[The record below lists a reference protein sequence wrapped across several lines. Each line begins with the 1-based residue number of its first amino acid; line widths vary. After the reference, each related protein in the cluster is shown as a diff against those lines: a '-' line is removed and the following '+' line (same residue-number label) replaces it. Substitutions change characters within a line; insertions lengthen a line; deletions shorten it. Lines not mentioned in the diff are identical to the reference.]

1 MKKITFLLFILVSYF
16 GVSQVTI
23 SPNPFEITDQITIT
37 VDINANTG
45 CNGLRNQNPSKVY
58 MHSGA
63 GDDINAFGFS
73 VVGNWGQD
81 DGVGEMVNVGGS
93 IWVITIT
100 PSTYYGLT
108 PTQQDNVTQLG
119 FVFRNADGSLEM
131 KNNNSCDDFFAAVG
145 AFQLDLTSPTE
156 PVTFLNSGQTI
167 SIQATTTLPADFN
180 LKANGT
186 SISSSSNTQ
195 IFSLSPTVNTTT
207 LYELEAT
214 AGGETITRSFQA
226 VVPPTV
232 VEQAKPSGVREGINY
247 DSNDA
252 TKAILALRAPNKDYI
267 YVAGSFNNYSFD
279 DTYVMRRDTS
289 ESDFYWI
296 ELTGLTPG
304 QIETYQYW
312 VVDESPIVNSPN
324 LVKTADPFSTLVL
337 SPFDDGGIPSSSYP
351 NLPAYPAGQEREV
364 TVLQTGQTPYN
375 WVVDNFTKPK
385 KEDLVVYEVLVRDFD
400 ADRNYQNLI
409 DRFDYFKN
417 LKINAIQLMPIM
429 EFDGNETWGYNT
441 AYHMA
446 LDKFY
451 GTTDK
456 FKEFVD
462 LCHQNGI
469 AVILDIALNH
479 ATGRNPLV
487 RMWMNDPDDDGWG
500 GPSSENQ
507 YFNTVPQHDY
517 NVFNDFNHQSDLT
530 QEYTRR
536 VVEHWITEYKIDG
549 FRWDLTKGFT
559 QNCGPGS
566 PAGCTDQFQP
576 DRVQL
581 LKEYADHS
589 WLIDPTHY
597 VIFEHLGQDSEEREW
612 ANYRLND
619 SDVSKGIMMWGK
631 MTSEYTDLVQG
642 FSNNINRATH
652 QSRGFNAPRLM
663 MYPESH
669 DEERVM
675 YETVEFGNNS
685 NPSHN
690 PRNLNIA
697 LERMA
702 SMGAVSL
709 TLPGP
714 KMIWHFAALGMDDSI
729 WTCGDGVT
737 VSPGDDGCKLA
748 TKPQPQWVENWL
760 GDTNRRALYD
770 TWARL
775 IDLKINEPVFEGEY
789 VLEGA
794 TQSVRA
800 FIFDNSLPNNTLKN
814 VVILANFR
822 TIDQNIV
829 PDFPYTGTWYNL
841 MDNSPVNITSTNS
854 PILIPAGG
862 FLIYGNEEAASLSID
877 EQELVSFNLYPN
889 PAQTSF
895 RTNLNVS
902 KVEIYDI
909 TGKFVKSYV
918 GDFTRNDSF
927 DISDL
932 NSGMYI
938 VKIDNSNN
946 QSLTTKLVKL

>member
-1 MKKITFLLFILVSYF
+1 MKKATLLIFLITSLFGF
-16 GVSQVTI
+16 GQVTI
-23 SPNPFEITDQITIT
+23 SPNPFEVTDQITIT
-37 VDINANTG
+37 VDINADTG
-45 CNGLRNQNPSKVY
+45 CNGLRNQNPAKVY

-63 GDDINAFGFS
+63 GDDVNAFGFS

-81 DGVGEMVNVGGS
+81 DGVGEMVNIFGS
-93 IWVITIT
+93 TWAITIT
-100 PSTYYGLT
+100 PATYYNLT
-108 PTQQDNVTQLG
+108 PTQQENVTQLG
-119 FVFRNADGSLEM
+119 FVFRNANGTQEM
-131 KNNNSCDDFFAAVG
+131 KNNASCDDFFAPVG

-156 PVTFLNSGQTI
+156 PVTFLNAGQSI
-167 SIQATTTLPADFN
+167 SVQATTTLPADFN

-186 SISSSSNTQ
+186 SISTSSNTQ
-195 IFSLSPTVNTTT
+195 NFSFNPTVNATTF
-207 LYELEAT
+207 YELEAT
-214 AGGETITRSFQA
+214 AGGETIVRTFQA

-232 VEQAKPSGVREGINY
+232 ITQSIPPGVREGINY
-247 DSNDA
+247 DPNDP
-252 TKAILALRAPNKDYI
+252 TKATVALRAPNKDYI
-267 YVAGSFNNYSFD
+267 YVAGSFNGYAFNDS
-279 DTYVMRRDTS
+279 YVMRRDTAQN
-289 ESDFYWI
+289 DLYWL

-312 VVDESPIVNSPN
+312 LVDETPISGSPS

-337 SPFDDGGIPSSSYP
+337 SPFDDGGIPSASYP
-351 NLPAYPAGQEREV
+351 NMPAYPTGQEREV
-364 TVLQTGQTPYN
+364 TVLQTGQTPYD

-385 KEDLVVYEVLVRDFD
+385 KEDLVVYEVLIRDFD
-400 ADRNYQNLI
+400 ADRNYQDLI
-409 DRFDYFKN
+409 DRIDYFKN
-417 LKINAIQLMPIM
+417 LNVNAIQLMPIM
-429 EFDGNETWGYNT
+429 EYDGNESWGYNT
-441 AYHMA
+441 GFHMA
-446 LDKFY
+446 LDKYY
-451 GTTDK
+451 GTSDK

-500 GPSSENQ
+500 GPSSENP
-507 YFNTVPQHDY
+507 YFNTVPRHDY
-517 NVFNDFNHQSDLT
+517 NVFNDFNHQSSLT

-581 LKEYADHS
+581 LKEYADYS
-589 WLIDPTHY
+589 WSLDDTHY
-597 VIFEHLGQDSEEREW
+597 VIFEHLGGDNEEREW
-612 ANYRLND
+612 ADYRIGED
-619 SDVSKGIMMWGK
+619 KGIMLWGK

-642 FSNNINRATH
+642 FPNNINRATH

-685 NPSHN
+685 NPAHN
-690 PRNLNIA
+690 PRNLSVA
-697 LERMA
+697 LTRMA

-714 KMIWHFAALGMDDSI
+714 KMIWHFAELGMDDSI
-729 WTCGDGVT
+729 FTCSDGVT
-737 VSPGDDGCKLA
+737 VNNPDCKLD
-748 TKPQPQWVENWL
+748 TKPQPQWAENWL
-760 GDTNRRALYD
+760 GDADRGALYD
-770 TWARL
+770 TWSKL
-775 IDLKINEPVFEGEY
+775 INLKINEPVFEGDY

-794 TQSVRA
+794 TQSVRV
-800 FIFDNSLPNNTLKN
+800 FIFDNSLPANSLRN

-822 TIDQNIV
+822 TIDQNII
-829 PDFPYTGTWYNL
+829 PDFPFTGTWYDL
-841 MDNSPVNITSTNS
+841 MDNSPVNITSTSN
-854 PILIPAGG
+854 PILIPAGE
-862 FLIYGNEEAASLSID
+862 FRIYGNAEASALSID
-877 EQELVSFNLYPN
+877 DQELTTFNLYPN

-895 RTNLNVS
+895 KINLNVS
-902 KVEIYDI
+902 NVEIYDI
-909 TGKFVKSYV
+909 TGKLVKAFN

-927 DISDL
+927 DISDI

>member
-1 MKKITFLLFILVSYF
+1 MNMKKATLLIFLITSLFGF
-16 GVSQVTI
+16 GQVTI
-23 SPNPFEITDQITIT
+23 SPNPFEVTDQITIT
-37 VDINANTG
+37 VDINADTG
-45 CNGLRNQNPSKVY
+45 CNGLRNQNPAKVY

-63 GDDINAFGFS
+63 GDDVNAFGFS

-81 DGVGEMVNVGGS
+81 DGVGEMVNIFGS
-93 IWVITIT
+93 TWAITIT
-100 PSTYYGLT
+100 PATYYNLT
-108 PTQQDNVTQLG
+108 PTQQENVTQLG
-119 FVFRNADGSLEM
+119 FVFRNANGTQEM
-131 KNNNSCDDFFAAVG
+131 KNNASCDDFFAPVG

-156 PVTFLNSGQTI
+156 PVTFLNAGQSI
-167 SIQATTTLPADFN
+167 SVQATTTLPADFN

-186 SISSSSNTQ
+186 SISTSSNTQ
-195 IFSLSPTVNTTT
+195 NFSFNPTVNATTF
-207 LYELEAT
+207 YELEAT
-214 AGGETITRSFQA
+214 AGGETIVRTFQA

-232 VEQAKPSGVREGINY
+232 ITQSIPPGVREGINY
-247 DSNDA
+247 DPNDP
-252 TKAILALRAPNKDYI
+252 TKATVALRAPNKDYI
-267 YVAGSFNNYSFD
+267 YVAGSFNGYAFNDS
-279 DTYVMRRDTS
+279 YVMRRDTAQN
-289 ESDFYWI
+289 DLYWL

-312 VVDESPIVNSPN
+312 LVDETPISGSPS

-337 SPFDDGGIPSSSYP
+337 SPFDDGGIPSASYP
-351 NLPAYPAGQEREV
+351 NMPAYPTGQEREV

-385 KEDLVVYEVLVRDFD
+385 KEDLVVYEVLIRDFD
-400 ADRNYQNLI
+400 ADRNYQDLI
-409 DRFDYFKN
+409 DRIDYFKN
-417 LKINAIQLMPIM
+417 LNVNAIQLMPIM
-429 EFDGNETWGYNT
+429 EYDGNESWGYNT
-441 AYHMA
+441 GFHMA
-446 LDKFY
+446 LDKYY
-451 GTTDK
+451 GTSDK

-500 GPSSENQ
+500 GPSSENP
-507 YFNTVPQHDY
+507 YFNTVPRHDY
-517 NVFNDFNHQSDLT
+517 NVFNDFNHQSSLT

-581 LKEYADHS
+581 LKEYADYS
-589 WLIDPTHY
+589 WSLDDTHY
-597 VIFEHLGQDSEEREW
+597 VIFEHLGGDNEEREW
-612 ANYRLND
+612 ADYRIGED
-619 SDVSKGIMMWGK
+619 KGIMLWGK

-642 FSNNINRATH
+642 FPNNINRATH

-685 NPSHN
+685 NPAHN
-690 PRNLNIA
+690 PRNLSVA
-697 LERMA
+697 LTRMA

-714 KMIWHFAALGMDDSI
+714 KMIWHFAELGMDDSI
-729 WTCGDGVT
+729 FTCSDGVT
-737 VSPGDDGCKLA
+737 VNNPDCKLD
-748 TKPQPQWVENWL
+748 TKPQPQWAENWL
-760 GDTNRRALYD
+760 GDADRGALYD
-770 TWARL
+770 TWSKL
-775 IDLKINEPVFEGEY
+775 INLKINEPVFEGDY

-794 TQSVRA
+794 TQSVRV
-800 FIFDNSLPNNTLKN
+800 FIFDNSLPANSLRN

-822 TIDQNIV
+822 TIDQNII
-829 PDFPYTGTWYNL
+829 PDFPFTGTWYDL
-841 MDNSPVNITSTNS
+841 MDNSPVNITSTSN
-854 PILIPAGG
+854 PILIPAGE
-862 FLIYGNEEAASLSID
+862 FRIYGNAEASALSID
-877 EQELVSFNLYPN
+877 DQELTTFNLYPN

-895 RTNLNVS
+895 KINLNVS
-902 KVEIYDI
+902 NVEIYDI
-909 TGKFVKSYV
+909 TGKLVKAFN

-927 DISDL
+927 DISDI

>member
-1 MKKITFLLFILVSYF
+1 MKKATLLIFLITSLLGF
-16 GVSQVTI
+16 GQVTI
-23 SPNPFEITDQITIT
+23 SPNPFEVTDQITIT
-37 VDINANTG
+37 VDINADTG
-45 CNGLRNQNPSKVY
+45 CNGLRNQNPAKVY

-63 GDDINAFGFS
+63 GDDVNAFGFS

-81 DGVGEMVNVGGS
+81 DGVGEMVNIFGS
-93 IWVITIT
+93 TWAITIT
-100 PSTYYGLT
+100 PATYYNLT
-108 PTQQDNVTQLG
+108 PTQQENVTQLG
-119 FVFRNADGSLEM
+119 FVFRNANGTQEM
-131 KNNNSCDDFFAAVG
+131 KNNASCDDFFAPVG

-156 PVTFLNSGQTI
+156 PVTFLNAGQSI
-167 SIQATTTLPADFN
+167 SVQATTTLPADFN

-186 SISSSSNTQ
+186 SISTSSNTQ
-195 IFSLSPTVNTTT
+195 NFSFNPTVNATTF
-207 LYELEAT
+207 YELEAT
-214 AGGETITRSFQA
+214 AGGETIVRTFQA

-232 VEQAKPSGVREGINY
+232 ITQSIPPGVREGINY
-247 DSNDA
+247 DPNDP
-252 TKAILALRAPNKDYI
+252 TKATVALRAPNKDYI
-267 YVAGSFNNYSFD
+267 YVAGSFNGYAFNDS
-279 DTYVMRRDTS
+279 YVMRRDTAQN
-289 ESDFYWI
+289 DLYWL

-312 VVDESPIVNSPN
+312 LVDETPISGSPS

-337 SPFDDGGIPSSSYP
+337 SPFDDGGIPSASYP
-351 NLPAYPAGQEREV
+351 NMPAYPTGQEREV
-364 TVLQTGQTPYN
+364 TVLQTGQTPYD

-385 KEDLVVYEVLVRDFD
+385 KEDLVVYEVLIRDFD
-400 ADRNYQNLI
+400 ADRNYQDLI
-409 DRFDYFKN
+409 DRIDYFKN
-417 LKINAIQLMPIM
+417 LNVNAIQLMPIM
-429 EFDGNETWGYNT
+429 EYDGNESWGYNT
-441 AYHMA
+441 GFHMA
-446 LDKFY
+446 LDKYY
-451 GTTDK
+451 GTSDK

-487 RMWMNDPDDDGWG
+487 RMWMNDPDNDGWG
-500 GPSSENQ
+500 GPSGENP
-507 YFNTVPQHDY
+507 YFNTVPRHDY
-517 NVFNDFNHQSDLT
+517 NVFNDFNHQSSLT

-581 LKEYADHS
+581 LKEYADYS
-589 WLIDPTHY
+589 WSLDDTHY
-597 VIFEHLGQDSEEREW
+597 VIFEHLGGDNEEREW
-612 ANYRLND
+612 ADYRIGED
-619 SDVSKGIMMWGK
+619 KGIMLWGK

-642 FSNNINRATH
+642 FPNNINRATH

-685 NPSHN
+685 NPAHN
-690 PRNLNIA
+690 PRNLSVA
-697 LERMA
+697 LTRMA

-714 KMIWHFAALGMDDSI
+714 KMIWHFAELGMDDSI
-729 WTCGDGVT
+729 FTCSDGVT
-737 VSPGDDGCKLA
+737 VNNPDCKLD
-748 TKPQPQWVENWL
+748 TKPQPQWAENWL
-760 GDTNRRALYD
+760 GDADRGALYD
-770 TWARL
+770 TWSKL
-775 IDLKINEPVFEGEY
+775 INLKINEPVFEGDY

-794 TQSVRA
+794 TQSVRV
-800 FIFDNSLPNNTLKN
+800 FIFDNSLPANSLRN

-822 TIDQNIV
+822 TIDQNII
-829 PDFPYTGTWYNL
+829 PDFPFTGTWYDL
-841 MDNSPVNITSTNS
+841 MDNSPVNITSTSN
-854 PILIPAGG
+854 PILIPAGE
-862 FLIYGNEEAASLSID
+862 FRIYGNAEASALSID
-877 EQELVSFNLYPN
+877 DQELTTFNLYPN

-895 RTNLNVS
+895 KINLNVS
-902 KVEIYDI
+902 NVEIYDI
-909 TGKFVKSYV
+909 TGKLVKAFN

-927 DISDL
+927 DISDI

>member
-1 MKKITFLLFILVSYF
+1 MKKITLLILLLTSYLGF
-16 GVSQVTI
+16 SQLTI

-37 VDINANTG
+37 IDISADTG
-45 CNGLRNQNPSKVY
+45 CNGLVNPSKVY

-63 GDDINAFGFS
+63 GDDTNAFGFS
-73 VVGNWGQD
+73 VIGNWGQD
-81 DGVGEMVNVGGS
+81 DGVGEMVNIFGTT
-93 IWVITIT
+93 WAITIT

-108 PTQQDNVTQLG
+108 TTQQENVTQLG
-119 FVFRNADGSLEM
+119 FVFRNANGTQEM
-131 KNNNSCDDFFAAVG
+131 KNNATCDDFYAAVG
-145 AFQLDLTSPTE
+145 AFQHTLTNPTE
-156 PVTFLNSGQTI
+156 PVTFLNAGQNL
-167 SIQATTTLPADFN
+167 SIASTTTLPADFN

-186 SISSSSNTQ
+186 SISTNSNTQ
-195 IFSLSPTVNTTT
+195 SFSFNATVNTTT

-214 AGGETITRSFQA
+214 AGGETIVRSFQA
-226 VVPPTV
+226 VIPPTV
-232 VEQAKPSGVREGINY
+232 VNQSIPAGIREGINY
-247 DSNDA
+247 NSNDA
-252 TKAILALRAPNKDYI
+252 TRATVALRAPNKDYI
-267 YVAGSFNNYSFD
+267 YVAGSFNGYTFNNS
-279 DTYVMRRDTS
+279 YVMRRDTA
-289 ESDFYWI
+289 ENDLYWL

-312 VVDESPIVNSPN
+312 AVDENPVANSPN

-337 SPFDDGGIPSSSYP
+337 SPFDDGGIPSNSYP
-351 NLPAYPAGQEREV
+351 NLPAYPVGQEREV

-417 LKINAIQLMPIM
+417 LNINAIQLMPVM

-451 GTTDK
+451 GTSDK

-487 RMWMNDPDDDGWG
+487 RLWMDDPDNDGWG
-500 GPSSENQ
+500 GPSSANP

-517 NVFNDFNHQSDLT
+517 NVFNDFNHQSTLT
-530 QEYTRR
+530 QEYTER
-536 VVEHWITEYKIDG
+536 VIEHWITEYKIDG

-566 PAGCTDQFQP
+566 SPGCTDQYQP

-589 WLIDPTHY
+589 WNLDPTHY
-597 VIFEHLGQDSEEREW
+597 VIFEHLGQDGEEKEW
-612 ANYRLND
+612 ADYRLGD

-631 MTSEYTDLVQG
+631 MTSEYTDFVQG
-642 FSNNINRATH
+642 FSSNISRATH

-675 YETVEFGNNS
+675 YETVEFGNNV

-697 LERMA
+697 LQRMA

-729 WTCGDGVT
+729 FTCSNGT
-737 VSPGDDGCKLA
+737 VNNPNCKLD

-760 GDTNRRALYD
+760 GDTDRKALYD
-770 TWARL
+770 AWARL
-775 IDLKINEPVFEGEY
+775 IDLKINEPVFEGDY

-800 FIFDNSLPNNTLKN
+800 FIFDNTLPNGTLKN

-822 TIDQNIV
+822 TIDQNII
-829 PDFPYTGTWYNL
+829 PDFPFTGTWYDL
-841 MDNSPVNITSTNS
+841 MDNSPVNITSTSS
-854 PILIPAGG
+854 PILIPAGE
-862 FLIYGNEEAASLSID
+862 FRIYGNEEAAALSIA
-877 EQELVSFNLYPN
+877 EQELTTFTIYPN

-895 RTNLNVS
+895 KTNLNVS
-902 KVEIYDI
+902 NVEIYDI
-909 TGKFVKSYV
+909 TGKLVKAFK
-918 GDFTRNDSF
+918 GDFTRNDTF
-927 DISDL
+927 DISDI
-932 NSGMYI
+932 NTGIYI
-938 VKIDNSNN
+938 VKIDNNNN

>member
-1 MKKITFLLFILVSYF
+1 MNMKKATLLIFLITSLLGF
-16 GVSQVTI
+16 GQVTI
-23 SPNPFEITDQITIT
+23 SPNPFEVTDQITIT
-37 VDINANTG
+37 VDINADTG
-45 CNGLRNQNPSKVY
+45 CNGLRNQNPAKVY

-63 GDDINAFGFS
+63 GDDVNAFGFS

-81 DGVGEMVNVGGS
+81 DGVGEMVNIFGS
-93 IWVITIT
+93 TWAITIT
-100 PSTYYGLT
+100 PATYYNLT
-108 PTQQDNVTQLG
+108 PTQQENVTQLG
-119 FVFRNADGSLEM
+119 FVFRNANGTQEM
-131 KNNNSCDDFFAAVG
+131 KNNASCDDFFAPVG

-156 PVTFLNSGQTI
+156 PVTFLNAGQSI
-167 SIQATTTLPADFN
+167 SVQATTTLPADFN

-186 SISSSSNTQ
+186 SISTSSNTQ
-195 IFSLSPTVNTTT
+195 NFSFNPTVNATTF
-207 LYELEAT
+207 YELEAT
-214 AGGETITRSFQA
+214 AGGETIVRTFQA

-232 VEQAKPSGVREGINY
+232 ITQSIPPGVREGINY
-247 DSNDA
+247 DPNDP
-252 TKAILALRAPNKDYI
+252 TKATVALRAPNKDYI
-267 YVAGSFNNYSFD
+267 YVAGSFNGYAFNDS
-279 DTYVMRRDTS
+279 YVMRRDTAQN
-289 ESDFYWI
+289 DLYWL

-312 VVDESPIVNSPN
+312 LVDETPISGSPS

-337 SPFDDGGIPSSSYP
+337 SPFDDGGIPSASYP
-351 NLPAYPAGQEREV
+351 NMPAYPTGQEREV
-364 TVLQTGQTPYN
+364 TVLQTGQTPYD

-385 KEDLVVYEVLVRDFD
+385 KEDLVVYEVLIRDFD
-400 ADRNYQNLI
+400 ADRNYQDLI
-409 DRFDYFKN
+409 DRIDYFKN
-417 LKINAIQLMPIM
+417 LNVNAIQLMPIM
-429 EFDGNETWGYNT
+429 EYDGNESWGYNT
-441 AYHMA
+441 GFHMA
-446 LDKFY
+446 LDKYY
-451 GTTDK
+451 GTSDK

-487 RMWMNDPDDDGWG
+487 RMWMNDPDNDGWG
-500 GPSSENQ
+500 GPSGENP
-507 YFNTVPQHDY
+507 YFNTVPRHDY
-517 NVFNDFNHQSDLT
+517 NVFNDFNHQSSLT

-581 LKEYADHS
+581 LKEYADYS
-589 WLIDPTHY
+589 WSLDDTHY
-597 VIFEHLGQDSEEREW
+597 VIFEHLGGDNEEREW
-612 ANYRLND
+612 ADYRIGED
-619 SDVSKGIMMWGK
+619 KGIMLWGK

-642 FSNNINRATH
+642 FPNNINRATH

-685 NPSHN
+685 NPAHN
-690 PRNLNIA
+690 PRNLSVA
-697 LERMA
+697 LTRMA

-714 KMIWHFAALGMDDSI
+714 KMIWHFAELGMDDSI
-729 WTCGDGVT
+729 FTCSDGVT
-737 VSPGDDGCKLA
+737 VNNPDCKLD
-748 TKPQPQWVENWL
+748 TKPQPQWAENWL
-760 GDTNRRALYD
+760 GDADRGALYD
-770 TWARL
+770 TWSKL
-775 IDLKINEPVFEGEY
+775 INLKINEPVFEGDY

-794 TQSVRA
+794 TQSVRV
-800 FIFDNSLPNNTLKN
+800 FIFDNSLPANSLRN

-822 TIDQNIV
+822 TIDQNII
-829 PDFPYTGTWYNL
+829 PDFPFTGTWYDL
-841 MDNSPVNITSTNS
+841 MDNSPVNITSTSN
-854 PILIPAGG
+854 PILIPAGE
-862 FLIYGNEEAASLSID
+862 FRIYGNAEASALSID
-877 EQELVSFNLYPN
+877 DQELTTFNLYPN

-895 RTNLNVS
+895 KINLNVS
-902 KVEIYDI
+902 NVEIYDI
-909 TGKFVKSYV
+909 TGKLVKAFN

-927 DISDL
+927 DISDI

>member
-1 MKKITFLLFILVSYF
+1 MKKATLLIFLIASLFGF
-16 GVSQVTI
+16 GQVTI
-23 SPNPFEITDQITIT
+23 SPNPFEVTDQITIT
-37 VDINANTG
+37 VDINADTG
-45 CNGLRNQNPSKVY
+45 CNGLRNQNPAKVY

-63 GDDINAFGFS
+63 GDDVNAFGFS
-73 VVGNWGQD
+73 VVGNWGED
-81 DGVGEMVNVGGS
+81 DGVGEMVNIFGS
-93 IWVITIT
+93 TWAITIT
-100 PSTYYGLT
+100 PATYYNLT
-108 PTQQDNVTQLG
+108 PTQQENVTQLG
-119 FVFRNADGSLEM
+119 FVFRNANGTQEM
-131 KNNNSCDDFFAAVG
+131 KNNASCDDFFAPVG

-156 PVTFLNSGQTI
+156 PVTFLNAGQSI
-167 SIQATTTLPADFN
+167 SVQATTTLPADFN

-186 SISSSSNTQ
+186 SISTSSNTQ
-195 IFSLSPTVNTTT
+195 NFSFNPTVNATTF
-207 LYELEAT
+207 YELEAS
-214 AGGETITRSFQA
+214 AGGETIVRTFQA

-232 VEQAKPSGVREGINY
+232 ITQSIPPGVREGINY
-247 DSNDA
+247 DPNDP
-252 TKAILALRAPNKDYI
+252 TKATVALRAPNKDYI
-267 YVAGSFNNYSFD
+267 YVAGSFNGYAFNDS
-279 DTYVMRRDTS
+279 YVMRRDTAQN
-289 ESDFYWI
+289 DLYWL

-312 VVDESPIVNSPN
+312 VVDETPIVGSPS

-337 SPFDDGGIPSSSYP
+337 SPFDDGGIPSASYP
-351 NLPAYPAGQEREV
+351 NMPAYPAGQEREV
-364 TVLQTGQTPYN
+364 TVLQTGQTPYD

-385 KEDLVVYEVLVRDFD
+385 KEDLVVYEVLIRDFD
-400 ADRNYQNLI
+400 ADRNYQDLI
-409 DRFDYFKN
+409 DRIDYFKN
-417 LKINAIQLMPIM
+417 LNINAIQLMPIM
-429 EFDGNETWGYNT
+429 EYDGNESWGYNT
-441 AYHMA
+441 GFHMA
-446 LDKFY
+446 LDKYY
-451 GTTDK
+451 GTSEK

-487 RMWMNDPDDDGWG
+487 RMWMNDPDNDGWG
-500 GPSSENQ
+500 GPSSENP
-507 YFNTVPQHDY
+507 YFNTVPRHDY
-517 NVFNDFNHQSDLT
+517 NVFNDFNHQSSLT

-581 LKEYADHS
+581 LKEYADYS
-589 WLIDPTHY
+589 WSLDDTHY
-597 VIFEHLGQDSEEREW
+597 AIFEHLGGDNEEREW
-612 ANYRLND
+612 ADYRIGEG
-619 SDVSKGIMMWGK
+619 KGIMLWGK

-642 FSNNINRATH
+642 FPNNINRATH
-652 QSRGFNAPRLM
+652 QSRGFSAPRLM

-685 NPSHN
+685 NPAHN
-690 PRNLNIA
+690 PRNLSVA
-697 LERMA
+697 LTRMA

-714 KMIWHFAALGMDDSI
+714 KMIWHFAELGMDDSI
-729 WTCGDGVT
+729 FTCSDGVT
-737 VSPGDDGCKLA
+737 VNNPDCKLD
-748 TKPQPQWVENWL
+748 TKPQPQWAENWL
-760 GDTNRRALYD
+760 GDADRGALYD
-770 TWARL
+770 TWSKL
-775 IDLKINEPVFEGEY
+775 INLKINEPVFEGDY

-794 TQSVRA
+794 TQSVRV
-800 FIFDNSLPNNTLKN
+800 FIFDNSLPANSLRN

-822 TIDQNIV
+822 TIDQNII
-829 PDFPYTGTWYNL
+829 PDFPFTGTWYDL

-854 PILIPAGG
+854 PILIPAGE
-862 FLIYGNEEAASLSID
+862 FRIYGNAEASALSID
-877 EQELVSFNLYPN
+877 DQELTSFSLYPN

-895 RTNLNVS
+895 KVNLNVS
-902 KVEIYDI
+902 NVEIYDI
-909 TGKFVKSYV
+909 TGKRVKAFN
-918 GDFTRNDSF
+918 GDFTKNDSF
-927 DISDL
+927 DISDI